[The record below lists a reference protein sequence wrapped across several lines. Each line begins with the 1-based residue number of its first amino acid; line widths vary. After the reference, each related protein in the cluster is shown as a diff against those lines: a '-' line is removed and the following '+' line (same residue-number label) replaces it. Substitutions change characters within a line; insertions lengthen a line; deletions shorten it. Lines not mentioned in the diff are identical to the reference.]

1 MEKEK
6 IPKVGVGAVILD
18 ENNRILLVLRKKSP
32 EAGCWSLPGGKVEYM
47 ETVENA
53 VIREINEELG
63 IDIVIERLLCVT
75 NHIIQSE
82 NVHWVAPTF
91 VAHIVNGKVQNKEP
105 HALQEV
111 QWFPI
116 DDIPD
121 NSTLTTEY
129 ALERLKDKRD

>member
-18 ENNRILLVLRKKSP
+18 ENSRILLVLRKKSP
-32 EAGCWSLPGGKVEYM
+32 EAGYWSLPGGKVEYM

-53 VIREINEELG
+53 VIREIKEELG
-63 IDIVIERLLCVT
+63 IDIEIERLLCVT
-75 NHIIQSE
+75 NHIVQSE

-91 VAHIVNGKVQNKEP
+91 VARIINGNVENREP

-121 NSTLTTEY
+121 NITITTEY
-129 ALERLKDKRD
+129 ALEQLK

>member
-18 ENNRILLVLRKKSP
+18 ENKRILLVLRKKSP
-32 EAGCWSLPGGKVEYM
+32 EAGYWSLPGGKVEYM

-53 VIREINEELG
+53 VIREIKEELG
-63 IDIVIERLLCVT
+63 IDIEIERLLCVT
-75 NHIIQSE
+75 NHIVQSE

-91 VAHIVNGKVQNKEP
+91 VAHIINGNVQNREP

-121 NSTLTTEY
+121 KITITTEY
-129 ALERLKDKRD
+129 ALEQLK

>member
-1 MEKEK
+1 MENEK

-18 ENNRILLVLRKKSP
+18 ENNCILLVLRKKSP
-32 EAGCWSLPGGKVEYM
+32 EAGYWSLPGGKVEYM
-47 ETVENA
+47 EKVENA
-53 VIREINEELG
+53 VIREIKEELG
-63 IDIVIERLLCVT
+63 IDIEIERLLCVT
-75 NHIIQSE
+75 NHIVQSE

-91 VAHIVNGKVQNKEP
+91 VAHIINGNVQNKEP

-121 NSTLTTEY
+121 NITITTEY
-129 ALERLKDKRD
+129 ALEQLK

>member
-6 IPKVGVGAVILD
+6 APKVGVGAVILD
-18 ENNRILLVLRKKSP
+18 ENNCILLVLRKKSP

-53 VIREINEELG
+53 VIREIKEELG
-63 IDIVIERLLCVT
+63 IDIAIERLLCVT
-75 NHIIQSE
+75 NHIVQSE
-82 NVHWVAPTF
+82 SVHWVAPTF
-91 VAHIVNGKVQNKEP
+91 VAHIANGKVQNKEP

-116 DDIPD
+116 DDVPD
-121 NSTLTTEY
+121 NITITTEY
-129 ALERLKDKRD
+129 ALERLKG